1 MEIKRDLF
9 LEQRSLEIRWV
20 KPKKDE
26 KVLEKVLENDLR
38 TIVLKWKIR
47 YNVQK

>member
-9 LEQRSLEIRWV
+9 LEQRSLEIRWENR
-20 KPKKDE
+20 KKDE
-26 KVLEKVLENDLR
+26 IVLENDLR

-47 YNVQK
+47 YNIQK

>member
-9 LEQRSLEIRWV
+9 LEQRSLEIRWE
-20 KPKKDE
+20 KSKKD
-26 KVLEKVLENDLR
+26 EKVLENDLR